1 MNTKIMKKI
10 LHKTLAIFF
19 IFVSSLIGLSN
30 SNAQTGTLTA
40 SPTTVTEFT
49 NVNGTGNTYLTVTSS
64 GAEKVLVT
72 HQSTNGSTTTAETI
86 VVNGIALNFSDKLYA
101 SIQLGRTHTFRL
113 YATTAGSDVF
123 GGTPLATVIVTG
135 ATPPATGTLTAST
148 QNVTNL
154 TPSSA
159 PNVTPI
165 TYTNFTVTSGT
176 GVTPITYSAG
186 TTYLNWSTVNSPR
199 ILITLTKT
207 TQDGVIVQQ
216 AGPTPGSLVDTKAVI
231 NNNTAINAAFK
242 IAYLQKDVIHTFK
255 LYTAT
260 GTSNIDYVQGAL
272 LATYVVNGYDPTLGI
287 NDQMENRDTEGV
299 TVSNDP
305 FTNQFR
311 IHIIDNKSSSIE
323 LSVFDIGGKMI
334 SAPKLIH
341 ANTDFMYDASTL
353 QKGVYLL
360 KITLDNKTQVV
371 RKIIKF

>member
-1 MNTKIMKKI
+1 MKKI

-40 SPTTVTEFT
+40 SPTTVTEFL
-49 NVNGTGNTYLTVTSS
+49 NANGTGNTYLTVTSS

-113 YATTAGSDVF
+113 YATAAGSDAF
-123 GGTPLATVIVTG
+123 GGSPLATVIVTG
-135 ATPPATGTLTAST
+135 ATPPAIGTLTAST
-148 QNVTNL
+148 QNVTEL

-159 PNVTPI
+159 PGATL

-176 GVTPITYSAG
+176 GVSPIIYSAG

-207 TQDGVIVQQ
+207 TQNGVIVQQ
-216 AGPTPGSLVDTKAVI
+216 TGLDEKVVI

-242 IAYLQKDVIHTFK
+242 IAYIQKDIIHTFK

-272 LATYVVNGYDPTLGI
+272 LATYVVYGYDSTLGI

-299 TVSNDP
+299 TVSTDP
-305 FTNQFR
+305 FTDQFR
-311 IHIIDNKSSSIE
+311 IHIIDHKASSIE

-334 SAPKLIH
+334 SAPKIIR
-341 ANTDFMYDASTL
+341 ADPDFMYDASTL

-360 KITLDNKTQVV
+360 KITLDNKSQVV
-371 RKIIKF
+371 RKIIKI

>member
-1 MNTKIMKKI
+1 MKKI
-10 LHKTLAIFF
+10 LHKTHATFF

-49 NVNGTGNTYLTVTSS
+49 NANGTGNTLLTMTSS
-64 GAEKVLVT
+64 GAEKVLIT
-72 HQSTNGSTTTAETI
+72 HQSTNGTNTTVEGI
-86 VVNGIALNFSDKLYA
+86 VINDNALSFSDRTINY
-101 SIQLGRTHTFRL
+101 IQLGRTHTFRL
-113 YATTAGSDVF
+113 YATTAGSDAF

-135 ATPPATGTLTAST
+135 ATPPAIGTLTAST
-148 QNVTNL
+148 QNVTEL

-159 PNVTPI
+159 PGASL
-165 TYTNFTVTSGT
+165 TYGNFTVTSGN
-176 GVTPITYSAG
+176 GVTPITYSNG
-186 TTYLNWSTVNSPR
+186 TTYLNWSTQNSPR

-207 TQDGVIVQQ
+207 TQNGVIVQQ
-216 AGPTPGSLVDTKAVI
+216 TGPTSGSFVDTKAVI

-242 IAYLQKDVIHTFK
+242 IGYIQKDVIHTFK

-260 GTSNIDYVQGAL
+260 GTSNTDYVQGAL

-287 NDQMENRDTEGV
+287 NDEKRDNEGV

-311 IHIIDNKSSSIE
+311 IHIIDRKASTIE

-334 SAPKLIH
+334 SAPKLIR
-341 ANTDFMYDASTL
+341 ADTDFMYDASTL
-353 QKGVYLL
+353 QKGLYLL
-360 KITLDNKTQVV
+360 KITLDNKTHLV
-371 RKIIKF
+371 RKIVKI